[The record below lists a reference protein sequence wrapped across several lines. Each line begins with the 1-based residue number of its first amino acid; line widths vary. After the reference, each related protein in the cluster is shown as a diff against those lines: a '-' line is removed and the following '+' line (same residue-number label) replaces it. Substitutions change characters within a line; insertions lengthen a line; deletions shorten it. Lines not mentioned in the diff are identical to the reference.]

1 MDAILPAAGLA
12 TRMRGLPK
20 FLLPC
25 SLDYVTLLETHI
37 ISLLE
42 VCERVW
48 IAVRPETAPLVDILQ
63 IAQDRVIMVNLRTET
78 MSETVLKVVNLS
90 MAESF
95 MVIVPD
101 THFWGEQPHDY
112 LSKLDHGMRVAAWNI
127 REDQLGKL
135 GQIEIDI
142 NSSTVISSKDK
153 DPTCD
158 YPFAWGAVA
167 FDRSVTE
174 HIDPASPHIGFMI
187 PEVIR
192 SGKKIR
198 AKVMA
203 GSYFDCGTP
212 VEYFALL
219 EKVRM
224 GEGFA
229 DGSAMLPSSA
239 STEGT
244 AVGHR

>member
-25 SLDYVTLLETHI
+25 STDYTTLLERHI
-37 ISLLE
+37 TSLLE

-48 IAVRPETAPLVDILQ
+48 IAVRPETAALVDILQ

-78 MSETVLKVVNLS
+78 MSETVLKVIGLS

-95 MVIVPD
+95 VVVMPD
-101 THFWGEQPHDY
+101 TYFLDEQPYEY
-112 LSKLDHGMRVAAWNI
+112 LGNLEQGMRVAAWNI
-127 REDQLGKL
+127 REDQIGKL
-135 GQIEIDI
+135 GQIELDI
-142 NSSTVISSKDK
+142 NSSKVISSKDK

-167 FDRSVTE
+167 FDRSVSE
-174 HIDPASPHIGFMI
+174 HIDPASPHIGFII

-192 SGKKIR
+192 SGKKIS
-198 AKVMA
+198 AKVME

-212 VEYFALL
+212 REYFAMLA
-219 EKVRM
+219 EVTM
-224 GEGFA
+224 E
-229 DGSAMLPSSA
+229 DGQ
-239 STEGT
+239 
-244 AVGHR
+244 